1 MRKVVTLFVLAASF
15 LLDAYAQETWNAVK
29 MFDFDA
35 HEVQVMQIDT
45 IGAADDEIAFSFLT
59 SYVVD
64 SSTFTQK
71 IIRTNT
77 NGEFISETDYPYPFG
92 YYTVMDNGDTLIT
105 AGNYVINVT
114 RQDTIY
120 YTVNICYAI
129 SATSSGIYVYMWDGT
144 RHYPF
149 IMNIVNKEKIFNTS
163 NCSVCRSGDGI
174 YAIISS
180 EDLYYYDEHTKE
192 IIKTKINVNTPITGI
207 AEYKGSLYV
216 YSQTD
221 KAVYRLEP
229 PEVVTSVSSN
239 RAEVEQTAYYN
250 LLGEQTDTPSG
261 LTIVVTRYSDG
272 SVRTEKKLFR

>member
-1 MRKVVTLFVLAASF
+1 MKQLFTLFTLILTVLSSS
-15 LLDAYAQETWNAVK
+15 AQEQWNAVK

-45 IGAADDEIAFSFLT
+45 IGAADDEIVFSFLT

-105 AGNYVINVT
+105 TGNYVINVT

-144 RHYPF
+144 RRYPF
-149 IMNIVNKEKIFNTS
+149 IMNIVNKEKIFNTG

-229 PEVVTSVSSN
+229 PEVTAVYSITELKCNTEPIHYGLDGRIIESS
-239 RAEVEQTAYYN
+239 
-250 LLGEQTDTPSG
+250 TPG
-261 LTIVVTRYSDG
+261 IHILKYPDG
-272 SVRTEKKLFR
+272 IRTEKKLFY